1 MLKPFPPKFDF
12 SGLILRAALRKT
24 SAPHHI
30 PGMVFLPPS
39 GPLEHRRRRL
49 INSVHTLLLA
59 GGSLLLLA
67 VTAYVFGGLVGVI
80 LALVLGGFS
89 ITMVGRVSP
98 RMVLQ
103 MYKARPLARHHFP
116 EGVALVEE
124 LARRAGL
131 PAVPELHVVPSRML
145 NAFAVGRPENS
156 AIAITDALV
165 RRLTLRELGGVLAHE
180 MSHIVHGDVK
190 VMAFADMVS
199 RYTSIMSTVGIFTAF
214 INLGSSAGGYG
225 APVPWLGVLV
235 LIFAPTVGGLLQ
247 LALSRTREFDA
258 DLGAA
263 LLTRDPDG
271 LAMALAKLERAQGRN
286 WETLMLPGGR
296 IPDPSILRTHPPTA
310 ERVARLM
317 ALKVA
322 DVTPPP
328 PRPRA
333 THPVRRRSSPVP
345 RIGSRGHAH
354 LSRAAAMLREDGGA
368 PLVEPAEEAG
378 PVRSQGFC
386 DSDGHPRIRWRNGG
400 VWW

>member
-1 MLKPFPPKFDF
+1 M
-12 SGLILRAALRKT
+12 T
-24 SAPHHI
+24 PHGSHS
-30 PGMVFLPPS
+30 L
-39 GPLEHRRRRL
+39 LEHKRHRL
-49 INSVHTLLLA
+49 VNRMHTLLLA

-67 VTAYVFGGLVGVI
+67 VTAYVFGGLFGVV
-80 LALVLGGFS
+80 LALVFGGFS

-103 MYKARPLARHHFP
+103 MYKARPLARHQFP
-116 EGVALVEE
+116 EGFALVEE
-124 LARRAGL
+124 LSRRAGL
-131 PAVPELHVVPSRML
+131 PSVPELHVVPSQMM
-145 NAFAVGRPENS
+145 NAFAVGRPEDS

-180 MSHIVHGDVK
+180 MSHIAHGDVK

-286 WETLMLPGGR
+286 WETLMLPSGR
-296 IPDPSILRTHPPTA
+296 IPDPSILRTHPPTE

-317 ALKVA
+317 ALKGA
-322 DVTPPP
+322 DVPPTP
-328 PRPRA
+328 PRPRSSY
-333 THPVRRRSSPVP
+333 PGRRRSSPVP
-345 RIGSRGHAH
+345 KVGSRGHAH
-354 LSRAAAMLREDGGA
+354 LSRAASMLRDGGAA
-368 PLVEPAEEAG
+368 PLVEPALPAN
-378 PVRSQGFC
+378 PVRSHGFC
-386 DSDGHPRIRWRNGG
+386 ESDGQPRIRWRNGG